1 MIRAPITV
9 PSVAVAT
16 RAANRIHIWW
26 AVNQSGANTAGS
38 LPRMSNDV
46 NVAFT
51 HDLAKMASQENI
63 VPMRAHETRNSGER
77 TTVITWTT
85 LKVLGC
91 HVTTAWAPTWPSTW
105 TEATGSRVWNPGW
118 ELRPVNAASRIPRAA
133 SYVAPPENAADVTA
147 KVTSFRTD
155 ESKTSRR
162 SPPTDTFAAALH
174 PGGTSS
180 RDIQPEAAGG

>member
-38 LPRMSNDV
+38 LPRMSNDG
-46 NVAFT
+46 NVAFR

-63 VPMRAHETRNSGER
+63 VPMRAHETRKSGER

-85 LKVLGC
+85 LKGLGC
-91 HVTTAWAPTWPSTW
+91 HVTTAWAPTWPATR
-105 TEATGSRVWNPGW
+105 TEATGPWGW
-118 ELRPVNAASRIPRAA
+118 
-133 SYVAPPENAADVTA
+133 
-147 KVTSFRTD
+147 
-155 ESKTSRR
+155 
-162 SPPTDTFAAALH
+162 
-174 PGGTSS
+174 SS
-180 RDIQPEAAGG
+180 GCE

>member
-26 AVNQSGANTAGS
+26 AVNQSGASTAGS

-46 NVAFT
+46 NVAFR

-91 HVTTAWAPTWPSTW
+91 HVTTAWAPRWPSTW
-105 TEATGSRVWNPGW
+105 TEATCSRVWNRGW
-118 ELRPVNAASRIPRAA
+118 ELGPVNPASSTPRTASR
-133 SYVAPPENAADVTA
+133 VAP
-147 KVTSFRTD
+147 
-155 ESKTSRR
+155 
-162 SPPTDTFAAALH
+162 
-174 PGGTSS
+174 
-180 RDIQPEAAGG
+180 AG